1 MNIFKFITEELKK
14 NKEDIES
21 KILLFDEKMKTEP
34 SYSHMI
40 ALTYNLVDESFE
52 VSDVTATHPIY
63 KENEQFYVGGGVIP
77 YILLN
82 IYEMENVRTSFS
94 DEFEESFN
102 IVVEQIAKLPTPV
115 EDSNVKMNTLMG
127 DVFGIIDDDELYVG
141 ENEKINDSAIFDS
154 LYNNAEIASIETA
167 ATTYSFFYDDIKDNY
182 PSKDDILNKFAYK
195 LFYKL
200 FIFEEPKEFNKEHF
214 LKQLRDFSNKLSFST
229 YKQEYEKLNELIS
242 ELDIKDG
249 TTSNIDKLI
258 IAYLNN

>member
-1 MNIFKFITEELKK
+1 MNIFKFIAEELKK

-21 KILLFDEKMKTEP
+21 KILLFDEKMKAEP

-82 IYEMENVRTSFS
+82 IYEMENVRISFS
-94 DEFEESFN
+94 DEFEESFD

-200 FIFEEPKEFNKEHF
+200 FIFEESKEFNKEHF
-214 LKQLRDFSNKLSFST
+214 LKQLRDFLNKISFST
-229 YKQEYEKLNELIS
+229 YEQEYKKLNELIS

-249 TTSNIDKLI
+249 TTSDIDKLT
-258 IAYLNN
+258 IAYLNS

>member
-1 MNIFKFITEELKK
+1 MNIFKFIAEEAKK
-14 NKEDIES
+14 NKEDIKS
-21 KILLFDEKMKTEP
+21 KILLFDEKMKAEP

-63 KENEQFYVGGGVIP
+63 KENDQFYVGGGVIP

-82 IYEMENVRTSFS
+82 IYEMDNVRPSFS

-167 ATTYSFFYDDIKDNY
+167 VTTYSFFYDDIKDNY

-200 FIFEEPKEFNKEHF
+200 FIFEESKEFNKEHF
-214 LKQLRDFSNKLSFST
+214 LKQLRDFLNKISFST
-229 YKQEYEKLNELIS
+229 YEQEYKKLNELIS

-249 TTSNIDKLI
+249 TTSDIDKLT
-258 IAYLNN
+258 IAYLNS

>member
-1 MNIFKFITEELKK
+1 MNIFKFIAEELKK

-21 KILLFDEKMKTEP
+21 KILLFDEKMKAEP

-40 ALTYNLVDESFE
+40 ALIYNLVDESFE

-63 KENEQFYVGGGVIP
+63 KENEKFYVGGGVIP

-82 IYEMENVRTSFS
+82 IYEMDNVRTSFS
-94 DEFEESFN
+94 DEFEESFD

>member
-1 MNIFKFITEELKK
+1 MNIFKFIAEELKK

-21 KILLFDEKMKTEP
+21 KILLFDEKMKAEP

-52 VSDVTATHPIY
+52 VSDATATHPIY

-82 IYEMENVRTSFS
+82 IYEMDNVRTSFS

-200 FIFEEPKEFNKEHF
+200 FIFEESKEFNKEHF
-214 LKQLRDFSNKLSFST
+214 LKQLRDFLNKISFST
-229 YKQEYEKLNELIS
+229 YEQEYKKLNELIS

-249 TTSNIDKLI
+249 TTSDIDKLT